1 MEVIEALQNTPTLFV
16 AVVALLSLVVRPL
29 VYEASYTMR
38 EQALANSEIDRI
50 KGGRFYSYG
59 EDQRTVFIEATSG
72 SLDRLAGERAAAEDD
87 RGVGDGRHRDRPAS
101 STPDTKAS
109 RSGRTRSDDARPAAK
124 RGGKAYGI
132 EYNPDM
138 VELARR
144 NAQKEGVADKA
155 IFKQGDIFTE
165 ASKKD
170 YMQASLITLFLLPD
184 LNVKLRPTLL
194 DMKPGTRIV
203 SNSFT
208 MGDWKEDEKISA
220 GGDCT
225 SWCTAYLWII
235 PAKVAGN
242 WKTSRGDLTLKQ
254 EYQMLSGNL
263 ARGNVTGIIDRLV
276 SDGLVIRSAAES
288 DRRAILVG
296 LKRDHRHAR
305 RRLGIDTFGAQV

>member
-1 MEVIEALQNTPTLFV
+1 MFV
-16 AVVALLSLVVRPL
+16 NSRRFWTILLLSIFSGVALAQPQAAKKEYEPSVGQSGKDVVWVP
-29 VYEASYTMR
+29 TP
-38 EQALANSEIDRI
+38 QALVDRMLDMA
-50 KGGRFYSYG
+50 KLTTADVHY
-59 EDQRTVFIEATSG
+59 DLG
-72 SLDRLAGERAAAEDD
+72 S
-87 RGVGDGRHRDRPAS
+87 GDGR
-101 STPDTKAS
+101 TVIT
-109 RSGRTRSDDARPAAK
+109 AAK

-132 EYNPDM
+132 EYNADM

-144 NAQKEGVADKA
+144 AAQKEGVADKA
-155 IFKQGDIFTE
+155 IFKHGDIFTE

-170 YMQASLITLFLLPD
+170 YMQATVITLFLLPD

-225 SWCTAYLWII
+225 SWCTAYLWIV
-235 PAKVAGN
+235 PAKMTGT

-263 ARGNVTGIIDRLV
+263 ARGNVNAIISDAKMLGDQITFTAAGAQYTGRVTGNAIAGTYKG
-276 SDGLVIRSAAES
+276 SDGSGNWTATR
-288 DRRAILVG
+288 
-296 LKRDHRHAR
+296 
-305 RRLGIDTFGAQV
+305 

>member
-1 MEVIEALQNTPTLFV
+1 MFANFR
-16 AVVALLSLVVRPL
+16 AFALLVLLSIFSGMALAQPAAKKDFEPTVGQSGKDVVWVP
-29 VYEASYTMR
+29 TP
-38 EQALANSEIDRI
+38 QALVDRMLDMA
-50 KGGRFYSYG
+50 KLTQQDVHY
-59 EDQRTVFIEATSG
+59 DLG
-72 SLDRLAGERAAAEDD
+72 S
-87 RGVGDGRHRDRPAS
+87 GDGR
-101 STPDTKAS
+101 TVIT
-109 RSGRTRSDDARPAAK
+109 AAK

-263 ARGNVTGIIDRLV
+263 ARGNVTGIISEAKMNGDQITFTAAGTQYTGRV
-276 SDGLVIRSAAES
+276 NGNTIEGTYKGGDGNGKWTAT
-288 DRRAILVG
+288 
-296 LKRDHRHAR
+296 K
-305 RRLGIDTFGAQV
+305 Q

>member
-1 MEVIEALQNTPTLFV
+1 MFV
-16 AVVALLSLVVRPL
+16 NCSRFSLVLLLSVCSNLALAQPQAAKKEYEPSVGQSGKDVVWVP
-29 VYEASYTMR
+29 TP
-38 EQALANSEIDRI
+38 QALVDRMLDMAKLTTTDI
-50 KGGRFYSYG
+50 HY
-59 EDQRTVFIEATSG
+59 DLG
-72 SLDRLAGERAAAEDD
+72 S
-87 RGVGDGRHRDRPAS
+87 GDGR
-101 STPDTKAS
+101 TVIT
-109 RSGRTRSDDARPAAK
+109 AAK

-170 YMQASLITLFLLPD
+170 YTQATVITLFLLPD
-184 LNVKLRPTLL
+184 LNVKLRPILL
-194 DMKPGTRIV
+194 DMKPGVRVV

-225 SWCTAYLWII
+225 SWCTGYLWIV

-242 WKTSRGDLTLKQ
+242 WKTSRGTLTLKQ
-254 EYQMLSGNL
+254 EYQMLSGTL
-263 ARGNVTGIIDRLV
+263 AQGNANAVIADAKMLGEQISFTAGGAQYTGRVNGATIDGTYKG
-276 SDGLVIRSAAES
+276 SDGSGKWSAT
-288 DRRAILVG
+288 
-296 LKRDHRHAR
+296 K
-305 RRLGIDTFGAQV
+305 Q